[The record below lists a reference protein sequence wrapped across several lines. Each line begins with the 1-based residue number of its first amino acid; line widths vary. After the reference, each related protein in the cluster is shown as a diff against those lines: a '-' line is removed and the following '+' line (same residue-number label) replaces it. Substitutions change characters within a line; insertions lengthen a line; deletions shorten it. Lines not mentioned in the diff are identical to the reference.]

1 MSIESNYN
9 NQAESADKEDWKLVK
24 LFCQGDRIAFDR
36 LVLKYQDLVVGMCT
50 RLTASI
56 QEGEDSA
63 QDIFLKMYKSI
74 CSFRGDAKF
83 TTWLYKV
90 TVNTCNNKS
99 KSFWKKL
106 SKKSYSLDDQLDDEP
121 KHDIGDTSFYPQKDL
136 ERKRIGIAVK
146 DAISKLSEKH
156 RTLVVLRDIEG
167 LSYDEITESTGLSKG
182 TVKSRL
188 SRARALLQEKL
199 KGIRNE

>member
-1 MSIESNYN
+1 MSKENQYN
-9 NQAESADKEDWKLVK
+9 NTNSPDEEDWHLVK

-50 RLTASI
+50 RLTASRE
-56 QEGEDSA
+56 EGEDSA

-74 CSFRGDAKF
+74 CRFRGEAKF

-90 TVNTCNNKS
+90 TVNTCNNKA

-106 SKKSYSLDDQLDDEP
+106 SKKSYSLDDKKADEP
-121 KHDIGDTSFYPQKDL
+121 NRELGDKKFYPQKDL
-136 ERKRIGIAVK
+136 ERKRIASAVK
-146 DAISKLSEKH
+146 TAIGKLSDKH
-156 RTLVVLRDIEG
+156 RTLIVLRDIQG
-167 LSYDEITESTGLSKG
+167 LSYEEICTSTGLSEG

-188 SRARALLQEKL
+188 SRARMVLQDKL
-199 KGIRNE
+199 KGIRDE

>member
-9 NQAESADKEDWKLVK
+9 TPITEDEEDWKLVK
-24 LFCQGDRIAFDR
+24 LFCRGDRIAFDR

-50 RLTASI
+50 RLTASV

-74 CSFRGDAKF
+74 CQFRGEAKF

-106 SKKSYSLDDQLDDEP
+106 SKKSFSIDNQPEDEP
-121 KHDIGDTSFYPQKDL
+121 KHDISDTSFYPQKDL

-146 DAISKLSEKH
+146 EAISKLSEKH
-156 RTLVVLRDIEG
+156 RTLVVLRDLQG
-167 LSYDEITESTGLSKG
+167 LSYEEITESTGLSEG